1 MTLQLLHSEFAYLW
15 GKFDFHFYQCI
26 LQEVTQQVASHGPEA
41 GSLLEDGL
49 SQKPEASPTLE
60 EIHLELR
67 LTPSPANLR

>member
-1 MTLQLLHSEFAYLW
+1 
-15 GKFDFHFYQCI
+15 

-49 SQKPEASPTLE
+49 SQRPEASPTLE